1 MKKEF
6 TKQLLSLFIVTL
18 LGIFAIGSADT
29 DELEDALNEIE
40 TEMEEETKTNKA
52 GGEFSGYIEV
62 TNNTGYDVYY
72 LYVSHEDSEDWED
85 DVLGDE
91 ILEDGE
97 SFRVEL
103 DNYPSS
109 IFDVQAEDEDEDTYT
124 LYGIDVETDDLNL
137 TIDDLD

>member
-6 TKQLLSLFIVTL
+6 TKQLLSLLIVSL
-18 LGIFAIGSADT
+18 LGVFAIGSADT
-29 DELEDALNEIE
+29 DELEEALNELE
-40 TEMEEETKTNKA
+40 TEVSEETKTNKA
-52 GGEFSGYIEV
+52 GGEFSGYIEI
-62 TNNTGYDVYY
+62 TNKTGYDVYY

-85 DVLGDE
+85 DVLGDDV
-91 ILEDGE
+91 LADGE

-124 LYGIDVETDDLNL
+124 LYGIDVETDDLIL

>member
-6 TKQLLSLFIVTL
+6 TKQILSLFIVTL

-29 DELEDALNEIE
+29 DELEEALNEISE
-40 TEMEEETKTNKA
+40 GMEEEGKTKKS
-52 GGEFSGYIEV
+52 GGDFNGYIEI
-62 TNNTGYDVYY
+62 TNKTGYDIYY
-72 LYVSHEDSEDWED
+72 LYVSHEDSDDWED

-97 SFRVEL
+97 SFRVDL
-103 DNYPSS
+103 DGYTSS

-124 LYGIDVETDDLNL
+124 LYGIDVETDDLVI

>member
-124 LYGIDVETDDLNL
+124 LYGIDVETDDLIL